1 MSQVQNRDRLHVQP
15 ETPHGEDTSPAFET
29 PAQEQAEDYRAVRV
43 HVTNPVA
50 TSTADVQFGIYET
63 VVLPGSGNQQ
73 ILPRDPLRQY
83 AYIMSIDEPIVLTT
97 TLEASQATVNQG
109 TAPANVTGYGT
120 ATSPGAFTNVAAT
133 SALPAGLYTVTVTGY
148 LSGTT
153 AAATDDDNMQLV
165 AAAAGLGRILVNT
178 GGGVATLTVPYQS
191 PGGVQLIAQTIGAGT
206 AASVYHA
213 SIVAVPQGADL
224 TPNPAGSYLPALVWT
239 PPIRH
244 NDPVYAANT
253 SATPTRVVFMVERG
267 AQE

>member
-1 MSQVQNRDRLHVQP
+1 MSPVQNRDRLHVQP
-15 ETPHGEDTSPAFET
+15 ATPHGEDVSDAFET

-63 VVLPGSGNQQ
+63 IVLAGGGNQQ

-83 AYIMSIDEPIVLTT
+83 AYIFAVDEPVVLTT
-97 TLEASQATVNQG
+97 TLEASQAPSNQ
-109 TAPANVTGYGT
+109 
-120 ATSPGAFTNVAAT
+120 VA
-133 SALPAGLYTVTVTGY
+133 
-148 LSGTT
+148 
-153 AAATDDDNMQLV
+153 LV
-165 AAAAGLGRILVNT
+165 
-178 GGGVATLTVPYQS
+178 
-191 PGGVQLIAQTIGAGT
+191 
-206 AASVYHA
+206 
-213 SIVAVPQGADL
+213 
-224 TPNPAGSYLPALVWT
+224 PNPSGAYLPAATWT